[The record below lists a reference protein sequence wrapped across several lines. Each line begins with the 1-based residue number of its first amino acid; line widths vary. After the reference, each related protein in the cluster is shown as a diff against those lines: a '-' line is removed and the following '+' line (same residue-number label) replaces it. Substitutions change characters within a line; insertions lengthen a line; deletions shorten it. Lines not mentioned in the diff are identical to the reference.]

1 MKVKISRNSEEI
13 EVTRLFIEIDNVRYR
28 LSKTIDNR
36 LKVNKVSIDGSDDYI
51 RIHPTSGNEVDLS

>member
-36 LKVNKVSIDGSDDYI
+36 LKVNKVSIDRSDDYI
-51 RIHPTSGNEVDLS
+51 TIHPTSGNEVDLS